1 MSVGN
6 QLKEMAENVVTKG
19 ATTADPMQKTPDYVP
34 GHGQIEDLGGPS
46 PDNYKPDDDSAK
58 LKTPSAVV
66 AKPPGKPGAK
76 ADPMPKAPDYAPG
89 KGGADSYSTGSGKA
103 KTKVE
108 ETEVEGDV
116 VEEEKIDSTGDIN
129 IDVTDDINAMFNG
142 EELSEE
148 FKGKAATIFEAAV
161 RAKVNELAESIEKQY
176 ADAAA
181 EEVTEF
187 KTELTERIDNYLEYV
202 ANEWFN
208 SNQLAVE
215 NGLKAEMSESF
226 LKGMKT
232 LFEDHYVSIPEDKYD
247 VLEAMS
253 VKLDEMET
261 KLNEQI
267 EANVT
272 LHSKLSES
280 TKAEIVTELSR
291 GLAESQK
298 DKLASLAEGVEFES
312 EKQFTEKLTT
322 IKESY
327 FSNGTTTQISDQ
339 AEEPQLDKGNS
350 ETMSAYIRALGKYS
364 GK

>member
-1 MSVGN
+1 
-6 QLKEMAENVVTKG
+6 
-19 ATTADPMQKTPDYVP
+19 
-34 GHGQIEDLGGPS
+34 
-46 PDNYKPDDDSAK
+46 
-58 LKTPSAVV
+58 
-66 AKPPGKPGAK
+66 
-76 ADPMPKAPDYAPG
+76 
-89 KGGADSYSTGSGKA
+89 
-103 KTKVE
+103 
-108 ETEVEGDV
+108 
-116 VEEEKIDSTGDIN
+116 
-129 IDVTDDINAMFNG
+129 MFNG

-161 RAKVNELAESIEKQY
+161 RSKVNELAGSIEKQY

>member
-1 MSVGN
+1 
-6 QLKEMAENVVTKG
+6 
-19 ATTADPMQKTPDYVP
+19 
-34 GHGQIEDLGGPS
+34 
-46 PDNYKPDDDSAK
+46 
-58 LKTPSAVV
+58 
-66 AKPPGKPGAK
+66 
-76 ADPMPKAPDYAPG
+76 
-89 KGGADSYSTGSGKA
+89 
-103 KTKVE
+103 
-108 ETEVEGDV
+108 
-116 VEEEKIDSTGDIN
+116 
-129 IDVTDDINAMFNG
+129 MFNG

-161 RAKVNELAESIEKQY
+161 RAKVNELAEDIEKQY
-176 ADAAA
+176 AEAAA

-187 KTELTERIDNYLEYV
+187 KTELTERIDKYLEYV
-202 ANEWFN
+202 ADEWFK

-215 NGLKAEMSESF
+215 NGLKTEMTESF
-226 LKGMKT
+226 LSGMKG

-350 ETMSAYIRALGKYS
+350 DTMSAYIRALGKYS

>member
-6 QLKEMAENVVTKG
+6 QLKEMAESAVTKG
-19 ATTADPMQKTPDYVP
+19 AKAADPMPKTPNYVP
-34 GHGQIEDLGGPS
+34 SQASVEDLGGPS
-46 PDNYKPDDDSAK
+46 PENYRPDDDSAK
-58 LKTPSAVV
+58 LKTPSSVV
-66 AKPPGKPGAK
+66 ASAPGKPGAK
-76 ADPMPKAPDYAPG
+76 AEPMAKTPDYAPG
-89 KGGADSYSTGSGKA
+89 AGKGEGYTTGSGKA

-116 VEEEKIDSTGDIN
+116 VEEEIETTGDLQ

-161 RAKVNELAESIEKQY
+161 RSKVNELAESIEKQY
-176 ADAAA
+176 AEAAA
-181 EEVTEF
+181 EEITEF
-187 KTELTERIDNYLEYV
+187 KSELTERIDSYLEYV
-202 ANEWFN
+202 AEEWFN
-208 SNQLAVE
+208 TNELAIE
-215 NGLKAEMSESF
+215 HGLKTEMTESF
-226 LKGMKT
+226 LKGMKG

-253 VKLDEMET
+253 LKLDEMET

-267 EANVT
+267 EANVE
-272 LHSKLSES
+272 LHAALSES
-280 TKAEIVTELSR
+280 TKAEIVSEMSR

-312 EKQFTEKLTT
+312 EEQFREKMTT
-322 IKESY
+322 IRESY
-327 FSNGTTTQISDQ
+327 FSNGTVTQISEQ
-339 AEEPQLDKGNS
+339 AEEPQMDKGHS
-350 ETMSAYIRALGKYS
+350 DTMSAYIRALGKYS

>member
-1 MSVGN
+1 
-6 QLKEMAENVVTKG
+6 MAESVVTKG
-19 ATTADPMQKTPDYVP
+19 AKSAEPMQKTPDYVP
-34 GHGQIEDLGGPS
+34 GQASYEDLGGPS
-46 PDNYKPDDDSAK
+46 PENYKPDDDSAK
-58 LKTPSAVV
+58 LKTPSAVA

-76 ADPMPKAPDYAPG
+76 ADAMNKAPDYAPG
-89 KGGADSYSTGSGKA
+89 KGGAETYSTGSGKA

-116 VEEEKIDSTGDIN
+116 VEEETIDSTGDIN

-161 RAKVNELAESIEKQY
+161 KAKVNELAESIEKQY
-176 ADAAA
+176 AEAAA

-202 ANEWFN
+202 ADEWFK

-215 NGLKAEMSESF
+215 NGLKTEMTESF
-226 LKGMKT
+226 LSGMKG
-232 LFEDHYVSIPEDKYD
+232 LFEDHYVSIPEDKY
-247 VLEAMS
+247 
-253 VKLDEMET
+253 
-261 KLNEQI
+261 
-267 EANVT
+267 
-272 LHSKLSES
+272 
-280 TKAEIVTELSR
+280 TKAEIVSELSR

-312 EKQFTEKLTT
+312 EEQFTEKLTT

-327 FSNGTTTQISDQ
+327 FSNGTTTQISEQ
-339 AEEPQLDKGNS
+339 AEEPNMDKGAS
-350 ETMSAYIRALGKYS
+350 DTMSAYIRALGKYS

>member
-1 MSVGN
+1 M
-6 QLKEMAENVVTKG
+6 T
-19 ATTADPMQKTPDYVP
+19 
-34 GHGQIEDLGGPS
+34 
-46 PDNYKPDDDSAK
+46 
-58 LKTPSAVV
+58 
-66 AKPPGKPGAK
+66 
-76 ADPMPKAPDYAPG
+76 
-89 KGGADSYSTGSGKA
+89 
-103 KTKVE
+103 
-108 ETEVEGDV
+108 
-116 VEEEKIDSTGDIN
+116 
-129 IDVTDDINAMFNG
+129 
-142 EELSEE
+142 
-148 FKGKAATIFEAAV
+148 
-161 RAKVNELAESIEKQY
+161 
-176 ADAAA
+176 
-181 EEVTEF
+181 
-187 KTELTERIDNYLEYV
+187 
-202 ANEWFN
+202 
-208 SNQLAVE
+208 
-215 NGLKAEMSESF
+215 ESF
-226 LKGMKT
+226 LTGMKG

-312 EKQFTEKLTT
+312 EEQFKEKLTT

-350 ETMSAYIRALGKYS
+350 DTMSAYIRALGKYS

>member
-19 ATTADPMQKTPDYVP
+19 AQSAEPMQKTPDYVP

-46 PDNYKPDDDSAK
+46 PENYKPDDDSAK

-116 VEEEKIDSTGDIN
+116 VEEEKIETTGDIK
-129 IDVTDDINAMFNG
+129 IDVSDDIDAMFNG

-161 RAKVNELAESIEKQY
+161 RSKVNELAGSIEKQY

-187 KTELTERIDNYLEYV
+187 KTELTERIDNYLE
-202 ANEWFN
+202 
-208 SNQLAVE
+208 
-215 NGLKAEMSESF
+215 
-226 LKGMKT
+226 
-232 LFEDHYVSIPEDKYD
+232 
-247 VLEAMS
+247 
-253 VKLDEMET
+253 
-261 KLNEQI
+261 
-267 EANVT
+267 
-272 LHSKLSES
+272 
-280 TKAEIVTELSR
+280 
-291 GLAESQK
+291 
-298 DKLASLAEGVEFES
+298 
-312 EKQFTEKLTT
+312 
-322 IKESY
+322 
-327 FSNGTTTQISDQ
+327 
-339 AEEPQLDKGNS
+339 
-350 ETMSAYIRALGKYS
+350 
-364 GK
+364 